1 MRYVDILAYLREMAN
16 AQSINFVCPI
26 TVKLAL
32 IVEVVD
38 QKGPSFSSSPLFLGQ
53 KSFIREYTRDS
64 HILSSLASFCSGC
77 TDSRRTCR
85 QCCKEK
91 FGICIHR
98 WWSCHPFTS
107 SALRKLSFYQLC
119 FKKIVFLTAVL
130 QVNFLFT
137 SLVPQPQSGGD
148 PVYFLPAV
156 LK

>member
-1 MRYVDILAYLREMAN
+1 MKFCINCQKKSSHLNFFTLPPVGAVVTFMRYVDILAYLREMAN

-38 QKGPSFSSSPLFLGQ
+38 QKGPRFRSRPLFLGQ
-53 KSFIREYTRDS
+53 KSSIREYTRDS

-98 WWSCHPFTS
+98 
-107 SALRKLSFYQLC
+107 
-119 FKKIVFLTAVL
+119 
-130 QVNFLFT
+130 
-137 SLVPQPQSGGD
+137 
-148 PVYFLPAV
+148 
-156 LK
+156 